1 MVDGKEDWFRCE
13 TGSAVILPPNSLH
26 ALYNRSSEPG
36 RVLGISTQLHQTF
49 FDAVAKADRKE
60 AFSALPF
67 AAAMARVAE
76 IGLQHNVYFAP
87 YDVKTAAK

>member
-1 MVDGKEDWFRCE
+1 M
-13 TGSAVILPPNSLH
+13 VILPANCLH

-36 RVLGISTQLHQTF
+36 LVLGISTPLHQTF

-60 AFSALPF
+60 AFSTLPF
-67 AAAMARVAE
+67 ATAMARVAE
-76 IGLQHNVYFAP
+76 IGLQHSMYFPP

>member
-1 MVDGKEDWFRCE
+1 
-13 TGSAVILPPNSLH
+13 
-26 ALYNRSSEPG
+26 
-36 RVLGISTQLHQTF
+36 VLGISTQLHQTF

-87 YDVKTAAK
+87 YDVKTTAK

>member
-1 MVDGKEDWFRCE
+1 
-13 TGSAVILPPNSLH
+13 
-26 ALYNRSSEPG
+26 
-36 RVLGISTQLHQTF
+36 VLGISTQLHQTF
-49 FDAVAKADRKE
+49 VDAVAKADRKE

-87 YDVKTAAK
+87 YDVDRG

>member
-1 MVDGKEDWFRCE
+1 M
-13 TGSAVILPPNSLH
+13 ILPPNSLH

-36 RVLGISTQLHQTF
+36 RVLGISTQLHQMF